1 MFSPEVKKAIN
12 QNETHLGL
20 ISMCR
25 IWLGIGDE
33 NQTFEDE
40 LQFDVN
46 EEIECIY
53 VEPEELEL

>member
-1 MFSPEVKKAIN
+1 M
-12 QNETHLGL
+12 GL
-20 ISMCR
+20 ILKCR
-25 IWLGIGDE
+25 VWLGIGDE